1 MTINMTDRLTG
12 MLLQRREFLVFLITR
27 IGGLL
32 LRPTIIFS
40 AGLLGQSQ
48 FAIDYA
54 LLTTSISSLFVLT
67 GAQIHIKY
75 YKQRFDH
82 QNHLG
87 YSSAFRKYFRDSC
100 THIILVIPFV
110 AIAALAWTTDRLLI
124 GLLVIHVVIEKFFDE
139 DQRHFLFTCQYF
151 RWSLSFAARTIVPG
165 SLIIIFMTFLPERII
180 IFYSLASTWSFL
192 VYLVI
197 RKRYTRFYAKIIARI
212 WREFRSNAKSG
223 IGQFFNRWRNE
234 YSFNQLWSFF
244 SVNFYLL
251 DRLWVANHEGLR
263 LDVYVFFATL
273 FNMVVVGHSI
283 LYFTPKRPEL
293 IKSDGTTIWREWFR
307 VPNILLP
314 FFLAVCATIVATL
327 AKILNPEYE
336 TMFSLVLI
344 IGMAIFFM
352 LQASILVVVET
363 VFWRVSRKQLLKVD
377 ILALGLIL
385 GFLTLSDPAVP
396 YLPWIMI
403 CGALIRLVGYM
414 GLAHFLPARNNHIV

>member
-1 MTINMTDRLTG
+1 MRNRLTD
-12 MLLQRREFLVFLITR
+12 LILHRREFFVFLITR

-40 AGLLGQSQ
+40 SGMLGQSQ

-54 LLTTSISSLFVLT
+54 LLTTSITSLFVLT

-82 QNHLG
+82 QNLSG
-87 YSSAFRKYFRDSC
+87 YSSAFREYFRDSLA
-100 THIILVIPFV
+100 HMVLVMPFV
-110 AIAALAWTTDRLLI
+110 AIAALAWTSDRLLI
-124 GLLVIHVVIEKFFDE
+124 GLLIIHVIIEKFFDE
-139 DQRHFLFTCQYF
+139 DQRHFLFTRQYF
-151 RWSLSFAARTIVPG
+151 RWSLSFAARIVVPG
-165 SLIIIFMTFLPERII
+165 TLMLLCMVFLPGRII
-180 IFYSLASTWSFL
+180 IFYTLACILSFFS
-192 VYLVI
+192 YLII
-197 RKRYTRFYAKIIARI
+197 RKRFTRFYAKIIVKIWCEFQSRATAGILKFLKR
-212 WREFRSNAKSG
+212 WRE
-223 IGQFFNRWRNE
+223 E

-251 DRLWVANHEGLR
+251 DRLWVANNGGIR

-283 LYFTPKRPEL
+283 LYFTPRRPEL
-293 IKSDGTTIWREWFR
+293 IKNNGTTILREWFR

-314 FFLAVCATIVATL
+314 VCLAVGATIAATVA
-327 AKILNPEYE
+327 KMLNSDYE
-336 TMFSLVLI
+336 AMFSIPLVA
-344 IGMAIFFM
+344 GMAIFFM

-377 ILALGLIL
+377 VLALILIIGLL
-385 GFLTLSDPAVP
+385 VLNEPAAQ

-403 CGALIRLVGYM
+403 CGVLIRLVGYM
-414 GLAHFLPARNNHIV
+414 SLAHFSPSRDSGIV